1 VHTVTLTP
9 TAMTSARHIARHTAL
24 FAIAAAALAAGA
36 CSDTSLEPTPSPL
49 DQHSASLADSGRSGT
64 PSTPA
69 PRPDSGVRH
78 DTTQTSPRP
87 DSSGAPRP
95 DSTPSTPRPDS
106 LRADSLRAGPGTL
119 WGVAVQNF
127 VLQWKDANGVTHDSV
142 GVRGVAGVT
151 VTIYATTPAADSTSP
166 TPRPET
172 LVASLQSDATGQF
185 RSAKLPD
192 GWYTVR
198 GAGGGKTGSAWAQL
212 VRGNQ
217 LGSII
222 YVNMR

>member
-9 TAMTSARHIARHTAL
+9 TAMTTARQTVRHTAL
-24 FAIAAAALAAGA
+24 LAIAAAALAAGA
-36 CSDTSLEPTPSPL
+36 CSDTSLEPTPPSTL
-49 DQHSASLADSGRSGT
+49 DRKSASLADSGTHGT
-64 PSTPA
+64 PSTPP

-78 DTTQTSPRP
+78 DTAQTSPRP
-87 DSSGAPRP
+87 DSV
-95 DSTPSTPRPDS
+95 PSTPRPDS
-106 LRADSLRAGPGTL
+106 LRPGPGTL

-127 VLQWKDANGVTHDSV
+127 VLQWKDSSGVSHDSV
-142 GVRGVAGVT
+142 GFRGVAGVT
-151 VTIYATTPAADSTSP
+151 VTIYATTQAADSTNP

-172 LVASLQSDATGQF
+172 LVATLQSDATGQF

-217 LGSII
+217 LPSVI

>member
-1 VHTVTLTP
+1 
-9 TAMTSARHIARHTAL
+9 MTSARQIVRHTAL
-24 FAIAAAALAAGA
+24 LAIAAAAFAAGA
-36 CSDTSLEPTPSPL
+36 CSDTSLEPTPPSTL
-49 DQHSASLADSGRSGT
+49 DRKSSSLADSGTSGT

-78 DTTQTSPRP
+78 DTAQTSPRP
-87 DSSGAPRP
+87 
-95 DSTPSTPRPDS
+95 
-106 LRADSLRAGPGTL
+106 DSLRAGPGTL

-127 VLQWKDANGVTHDSV
+127 VLQWKDSSGVSHDSV
-142 GVRGVAGVT
+142 GFRGVAGVT
-151 VTIYATTPAADSTSP
+151 ITIYATTPAADSTSP

-172 LVASLQSDATGQF
+172 LVATLQSDATGQF
-185 RSAKLPD
+185 RSAKLAD

-217 LGSII
+217 LPSII
-222 YVNMR
+222 YVNLR